1 MIVKGTVEARGVAE
15 ARGPDVGR
23 RRIGR
28 ANGHPAKSEI
38 SGIAQKFRTAG
49 PNTGRASPSQV
60 SPDAGTGDLRR
71 NVIMRKWNK
80 SAGILLMAA
89 STVCPT
95 WSMRPAR
102 ADAPSA
108 QELKPSDDPFAPT
121 SQPSTDAAT
130 TQPTKGQSVTASQV
144 SVNDAGTVEIHV
156 NDASLV
162 EVLRMLSL
170 QSQKNIIASKE
181 VHGTI
186 TANLYDV
193 TVKEALDAVL
203 HANGYDYREKGNFI
217 YVYTTKEIQD
227 LEQASRVKK
236 TEVFRLYYTPAANA
250 VNLLKPVL
258 SGDAQVALTT
268 PSKGGLASGVGAAG
282 SDDHAGD
289 DMIVVTD
296 FQDNLE
302 KARKILKEVDR
313 RPQQVLVEAT
323 VLRASLGE
331 NNSLGVDFT
340 VLGGVNF
347 STLGAL
353 GTSSSST
360 NTGPGPSQ
368 AVNST
373 LTGTIIDQGTPGAN
387 NVLHSGYVNAEF
399 GGSGLNL
406 GVITNNVGV
415 FIQAL
420 EGVTDTTVLANP
432 KVLVL
437 NKQQG
442 EVHVGDELG
451 YKTSVTTDTL
461 TASTVQFLDT
471 GTRLIFRPYVGDNG
485 YIRLEVHPEDS
496 SGSIDVNG
504 NPSKNTTEVTSDLM
518 IKDGRTVVIG
528 GLFRDS
534 TTRTRN
540 QVPFLGSLPGVGPLF
555 RQQTDATQRE
565 EIIILLT
572 PHIVKDMDQYANS
585 SEEEAKFVERLE
597 VGARRGLMPWGR
609 ERLAESWY
617 ELAVQEMNKPHPN
630 RQLALWH
637 LNCAINLNPMFSE
650 AMELRSQVT
659 GKELTATDDTTIRS
673 FVKRQ
678 ILSERANPTTEP
690 AVGSDLTIDTPTAK
704 AEDNKNKAAVKAEP
718 PVAAGPAPVTQP
730 AEAKADEPTTQPAK
744 DVTATTNNPADP
756 FEPAPTPTDDKN

>member
-1 MIVKGTVEARGVAE
+1 M
-15 ARGPDVGR
+15 
-23 RRIGR
+23 
-28 ANGHPAKSEI
+28 
-38 SGIAQKFRTAG
+38 
-49 PNTGRASPSQV
+49 
-60 SPDAGTGDLRR
+60 R
-71 NVIMRKWNK
+71 NWTK
-80 SAGILLMAA
+80 SAGILFMAA
-89 STVCPT
+89 AAVCPI
-95 WSMRPAR
+95 WGIAHAH
-102 ADAPSA
+102 ADTSAA
-108 QELKPSDDPFAPT
+108 QELKPAADDPFAPST
-121 SQPSTDAAT
+121 QPSDAAPA
-130 TQPTKGQSVTASQV
+130 TQPAAKGQSVTASQV
-144 SVNDAGTVEIHV
+144 NVSDAGTVEIHV
-156 NDASLV
+156 NDANLV

-193 TVKEALDAVL
+193 TVKEALDAIL
-203 HANGYDYREKGNFI
+203 HANGYDYREKGSFI

-227 LEQASRVKK
+227 LEQAARVKK
-236 TEVFRLYYTPAANA
+236 TEVFRLYYTPAVNA

-258 SGDAQVALTT
+258 SADAQVALTT
-268 PSKGGLASGVGAAG
+268 PAKAGLSSGTGSTGG
-282 SDDHAGD
+282 DDHAGD
-289 DMIVVTD
+289 DMVVITD

-323 VLRASLGE
+323 VLRASLNE

-347 STLGAL
+347 STLAGLSTGGA
-353 GTSSSST
+353 TAT
-360 NTGPGPSQ
+360 ATGGATASQ
-368 AVNST
+368 TVNST
-373 LTGTIIDQGTPGAN
+373 LTGTIVDQPSAAGT
-387 NVLHSGYVNAEF
+387 LHSGYVNAAF

-415 FIQAL
+415 FVQAL

-451 YKTSVTTDTL
+451 YKTAVTTDTL

-471 GTRLIFRPYVGDNG
+471 GTRLIFRPYIGDNG
-485 YIRLEVHPEDS
+485 FIRLEVHPEDS

-518 IKDGRTVVIG
+518 VKDGRTVVIG
-528 GLFRDS
+528 GLFRDA

-555 RQQTDATQRE
+555 RNQSDTTQRE

-585 SEEEAKFVERLE
+585 SEDEAKLVDRIE
-597 VGARRGLMPWGR
+597 VGSRRGLMPWGR

-617 ELAVQEMNKPHPN
+617 ELAVEEMNKPHPN

-637 LNCAINLNPMFSE
+637 LNCAVNLNPMFSE
-650 AMELRSQVT
+650 AMELRSQIT
-659 GKELTATDDTTIRS
+659 GKELTATDDSTIRS

-678 ILSERANPTTEP
+678 ILNERANPTTEP
-690 AVGSDLTIDTPTAK
+690 AVAGEVPIDAPTARADDKKAALKPEASAVVGPTPT
-704 AEDNKNKAAVKAEP
+704 
-718 PVAAGPAPVTQP
+718 TQP
-730 AEAKADEPTTQPAK
+730 AEAKLDEPTTRPAN
-744 DVTATTNNPADP
+744 DVTATTNNPSEP
-756 FEPAPTPTDDKN
+756 FEPAPVPTDDKD

>member
-1 MIVKGTVEARGVAE
+1 MGVCQRLLVTE
-15 ARGPDVGR
+15 ES
-23 RRIGR
+23 
-28 ANGHPAKSEI
+28 HH
-38 SGIAQKFRTAG
+38 AQVD
-49 PNTGRASPSQV
+49 QV
-60 SPDAGTGDLRR
+60 SRNPVHGRDGGLPHLVVAPTLTRIPRR
-71 NVIMRKWNK
+71 PRSSKP
-80 SAGILLMAA
+80 AA
-89 STVCPT
+89 
-95 WSMRPAR
+95 
-102 ADAPSA
+102 
-108 QELKPSDDPFAPT
+108 DDPFAPST
-121 SQPSTDAAT
+121 QPSDAVPA
-130 TQPTKGQSVTASQV
+130 TQPATKGQSVTASQV
-144 SVNDAGTVEIHV
+144 NVSDAGTVEIHV
-156 NDASLV
+156 NDANLV

-193 TVKEALDAVL
+193 TVKEALDAIL

-227 LEQASRVKK
+227 LEQAARVKK

-258 SGDAQVALTT
+258 SNDAQVALTT
-268 PSKGGLASGVGAAG
+268 PAKAGLTSGTGGAG
-282 SDDHAGD
+282 GDDHAGD
-289 DMIVVTD
+289 DLIVITD
-296 FQDNLE
+296 YQDNLD
-302 KARKILKEVDR
+302 KARKVLKEVDR
-313 RPQQVLVEAT
+313 RPQQVLIEAT
-323 VLRASLGE
+323 ILAAHLTKTTRSAWTLPCWAGSTSPRLSALSTGGATATPTGGATASQ
-331 NNSLGVDFT
+331 T
-340 VLGGVNF
+340 
-347 STLGAL
+347 
-353 GTSSSST
+353 
-360 NTGPGPSQ
+360 
-368 AVNST
+368 VNST
-373 LTGTIIDQGTPGAN
+373 LTGTIIDQPTASGT
-387 NVLHSGYVNAEF
+387 LHSGYVNAAF
-399 GGSGLNL
+399 GGNGLNL

-415 FIQAL
+415 FVQAL

-451 YKTSVTTDTL
+451 YKTAVTTDTL

-471 GTRLIFRPYVGDNG
+471 GTRLIFRPYIGENG

-518 IKDGRTVVIG
+518 VKDGRTVVIG
-528 GLFRDS
+528 GLFRDA

-572 PHIVKDMDQYANS
+572 PHIVKDMDQYAQA
-585 SEEEAKFVERLE
+585 SEEEAKMVDRIE

-617 ELAVQEMNKPHPN
+617 EMAVEEMNKPHPN

-650 AMELRSQVT
+650 AMELRAQIT
-659 GKELTATDDTTIRS
+659 GKELTATDDSTIRS
-673 FVKRQ
+673 FLKRQ
-678 ILSERANPTTEP
+678 ILAERAYPATEP
-690 AVGSDLTIDTPTAK
+690 APAAEVPINAPTAK
-704 AEDNKNKAAVKAEP
+704 ADDKKPATKPDAA
-718 PVAAGPAPVTQP
+718 VAAGPAPTDATGRSQ
-730 AEAKADEPTTQPAK
+730 ARQQPTTQPGQRR
-744 DVTATTNNPADP
+744 DG
-756 FEPAPTPTDDKN
+756 DDE

>member
-1 MIVKGTVEARGVAE
+1 
-15 ARGPDVGR
+15 
-23 RRIGR
+23 
-28 ANGHPAKSEI
+28 
-38 SGIAQKFRTAG
+38 
-49 PNTGRASPSQV
+49 
-60 SPDAGTGDLRR
+60 
-71 NVIMRKWNK
+71 MRKWTK
-80 SAGILLMAA
+80 SAGILFMAA
-89 STVCPT
+89 TAVCPSLWVASSHAET
-95 WSMRPAR
+95 
-102 ADAPSA
+102 APA
-108 QELKPSDDPFAPT
+108 QELKAGNDDPFAPST
-121 SQPSTDAAT
+121 QPSSDATPT
-130 TQPTKGQSVTASQV
+130 TQPVAKGQSVTASQV
-144 SVNDAGTVEIHV
+144 NVNDAGTVEIHV

-217 YVYTTKEIQD
+217 YVYTTKEIQELD
-227 LEQASRVKK
+227 QAARVKK

-258 SGDAQVALTT
+258 SADAQVALTT
-268 PSKGGLASGVGAAG
+268 PAKAGLTSGTGGTGGN
-282 SDDHAGD
+282 DHAGD
-289 DMIVVTD
+289 DMIVITD

-313 RPQQVLVEAT
+313 RPQQVLIEAT
-323 VLRASLGE
+323 VLRAALNE

-353 GTSSSST
+353 ST
-360 NTGPGPSQ
+360 ASAATTGGGPGPSQ

-373 LTGTIIDQGTPGAN
+373 LTGTIIDQTNAAG
-387 NVLHSGYVNAEF
+387 VVHSGFVNAEF

-415 FIQAL
+415 FVKAL
-420 EGVTDTTVLANP
+420 EGVTDTTILANP

-451 YKTSVTTDTL
+451 YKTAVTTDTL

-485 YIRLEVHPEDS
+485 FIRLEVHPEDS

-518 IKDGRTVVIG
+518 VKDGRTVVIG

-555 RQQTDATQRE
+555 RQQTDATSRE

-572 PHIVKDMDQYANS
+572 PHIVKDMDQYANA
-585 SEEEAKFVERLE
+585 SEEEAKMVDRIE
-597 VGARRGLMPWGR
+597 VGSRRGLMPFGR

-617 ELAVQEMNKPHPN
+617 EMAVVEMNKPHPN

-650 AMELRSQVT
+650 AMELRSQIT
-659 GKELTATDDTTIRS
+659 GKELTATDDSTIRS
-673 FVKRQ
+673 FVRRQ
-678 ILSERANPTTEP
+678 ILAERANPVTGTVPSTEVP
-690 AVGSDLTIDTPTAK
+690 IDAPTARADDK
-704 AEDNKNKAAVKAEP
+704 KAAAKSDST
-718 PVAAGPAPVTQP
+718 VAAGPAPVTQP
-730 AEAKADEPTTQPAK
+730 AETALAQQPTTQPAQ
-744 DVTATTNNPADP
+744 DATATTNIPSEP
-756 FEPAPTPTDDKN
+756 VEPAPAPTDEKD